1 MAKVSSVYVCS
12 ECGNEYPEWIGKCSA
27 CEAWNTVKE
36 VRIAPIAVGKGEG
49 QHGWVRSSELV
60 TIDQASTKSSPSNQ
74 RTATIDE
81 VDRVLGGGLVP
92 GSAILLAG
100 EPGVGKSTLLLQLA
114 AAVANGPASSSFTS
128 QESAPADTSEVSPS
142 RV

>member
-60 TIDQASTKSSPSNQ
+60 TIDQASTKTSPSNQ
-74 RTATIDE
+74 RTPTMEE

-114 AAVANGPASSSFTS
+114 AAVGKISPVRYISGE
-128 QESAPADTSEVSPS
+128 ESVDQVRNRA
-142 RV
+142 